1 MAAELTLFL
10 AGDVMT
16 GRGVDQVLPY
26 PGDPRL
32 DEPYAKTAQDYVT
45 LAERAHGPFPKPVD
59 HAYVWGDA
67 LTELDRLR
75 ADVRVVN
82 LETAVTRADEA
93 WPGKGVHYRMNP
105 ANVGCL
111 TKARLDCCV
120 LANNHAMDWGRA
132 GLAETLGTL
141 RAAGLGTAGAGSDAS
156 EAGAPTIIDVPGKV
170 RVLVF
175 AYGMPGSGV
184 PAGWEATVQRPG
196 VNVLAD
202 LSDASVDKAANQVK
216 AHRRTG
222 DVVIL
227 SIHWGGN
234 WGYTIAAPARSFAR
248 CMIDRAGVDVV
259 HGHSSHHPKG
269 IEVYRDRPI
278 LYGCGD
284 LIDDY
289 EGIGGDE
296 AFRPEL
302 RLLYLATLDCATRRL
317 LRLVLVPMRMHRF
330 QLHRADSREAAW
342 LEAMENREGAQLGT
356 RVGREPDGTLAVH
369 WR

>member
-1 MAAELTLFL
+1 
-10 AGDVMT
+10 MT

-32 DEPYAKTAQDYVT
+32 YEPYVKTARDYVT
-45 LAERAHGPFPKPVD
+45 LAERAHGPVPGPVD
-59 HAYVWGDA
+59 FAYVWGDA
-67 LTELDRLR
+67 LAELDRLR
-75 ADVRVVN
+75 ADVRIVN

-93 WPGKGVHYRMNP
+93 WPDKGIHYRMNP

-111 TKARLDCCV
+111 TKAHLDCCV
-120 LANNHAMDWGRA
+120 LANNHAMDWERD
-132 GLAETLGTL
+132 GLAETLRTL
-141 RAAGLGTAGAGSDAS
+141 RAAGLGTAGAGSDED
-156 EAGAPTIIDVPGKV
+156 EAGAPAIVDVPGKA

-175 AYGMPGSGV
+175 AYGMASSGI
-184 PAGWEATVQRPG
+184 PSGWEATAQRSG

-202 LSDASVDKAANQVK
+202 LSDASADTVANRVRGY
-216 AHRRTG
+216 RRAG

-227 SIHWGGN
+227 SLHWGGN
-234 WGYTIAAPARSFAR
+234 WGHAIASAERSFAR

-269 IEVYRDRPI
+269 VEVYRDRPI

-317 LRLVLVPMRMHRF
+317 LRLVLVPMRMRRF
-330 QLHRADSREAAW
+330 RLHRADSHEAAW
-342 LEAMENREGAQLGT
+342 LEAVENREGARLGT
-356 RVGREPDGTLAVH
+356 RVEREPDGTLVVR